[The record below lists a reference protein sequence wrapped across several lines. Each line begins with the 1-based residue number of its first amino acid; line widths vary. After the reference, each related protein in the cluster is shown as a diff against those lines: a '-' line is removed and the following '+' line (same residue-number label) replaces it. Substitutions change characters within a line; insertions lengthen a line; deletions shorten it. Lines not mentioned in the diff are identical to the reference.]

1 MAIAISS
8 WNSSLQAYG
17 MWTCTEQSSVRQAAV
32 LHLTTRAAYCRASI
46 PCTQHSEMLL
56 EFSLDIVSHAQ
67 ACANQQLCTDVD
79 FIEACRGPQEKG
91 REQLGVT
98 CTMPVVFLHAG
109 QWNWFFF
116 RLATAKS
123 PQLSHTCTL

>member
-1 MAIAISS
+1 MPMPVHIWS
-8 WNSSLQAYG
+8 
-17 MWTCTEQSSVRQAAV
+17 CPV
-32 LHLTTRAAYCRASI
+32 
-46 PCTQHSEMLL
+46 
-56 EFSLDIVSHAQ
+56 DIREDLKGAQ
-67 ACANQQLCTDVD
+67 VQ
-79 FIEACRGPQEKG
+79 GH
-91 REQLGVT
+91 EQLGST